1 MHCVLIHS
9 MAFAWLKSVFLFA
22 KNTRLYE
29 NRYRF
34 FFTQCDSRL
43 FVVLSRAQFV
53 CLIRF
58 KNETPLQGLMWKGT
72 FLIISRSSLFTDWSQ
87 AGFNILMKLK
97 RAKTTLKKQHETK
110 PNQLHSQKSLS
121 KHRTYSRNGNNRN
134 LPSIIGFIQMC
145 LATVGKKTFFISIGT
160 KLQAIAMDTGLI
172 KAG

>member
-1 MHCVLIHS
+1 MHNCQIIDQLQIPQVLLHPFKPAFFMRHVLMSAFLMHCVLIHS

-43 FVVLSRAQFV
+43 FVVLSRTQFV

-97 RAKTTLKKQHETK
+97 RTKTTLKKQHETK
-110 PNQLHSQKSLS
+110 PNQLALTKILV
-121 KHRTYSRNGNNRN
+121 RTSN
-134 LPSIIGFIQMC
+134 IF
-145 LATVGKKTFFISIGT
+145 T
-160 KLQAIAMDTGLI
+160 KW
-172 KAG
+172 

>member
-43 FVVLSRAQFV
+43 FAVLSRAQFV

-72 FLIISRSSLFTDWSQ
+72 FLIISRSGLFTELAASR
-87 AGFNILMKLK
+87 IEHPYKIET
-97 RAKTTLKKQHETK
+97 AK
-110 PNQLHSQKSLS
+110 N
-121 KHRTYSRNGNNRN
+121 
-134 LPSIIGFIQMC
+134 SI
-145 LATVGKKTFFISIGT
+145 KKTAWKNDVFALQYSKLFQSYRQGDRKNFCVSVGNDKSKISWS
-160 KLQAIAMDTGLI
+160 
-172 KAG
+172 